1 MQEKSFR
8 LPEPESMAVRAADVD
23 KLINAAEPVMALV
36 YLYILRYR
44 EVAPAQISRALNM
57 DVKEAE
63 TVCARLEQ
71 MGLLRT
77 ERTSGRYVTE
87 DEALIAAV
95 RRDLAREKIDEFVKN
110 MSVLGYGRRDIVTL
124 VKEFVEGEK
133 NNG

>member
-63 TVCARLEQ
+63 TVCARLEH
-71 MGLLRT
+71 MGLLRADKDGT
-77 ERTSGRYVTE
+77 AGAQSVPM
-87 DEALIAAV
+87 
-95 RRDLAREKIDEFVKN
+95 REVAPPEYTAK
-110 MSVLGYGRRDIVTL
+110 
-124 VKEFVEGEK
+124 
-133 NNG
+133 

>member
-1 MQEKSFR
+1 MGWQLDKDRPIYLQIVERIRRRITAGENPPGAKLDS
-8 LPEPESMAVRAADVD
+8 VRD
-23 KLINAAEPVMALV
+23 LAAEAGVNPNTM
-36 YLYILRYR
+36 
-44 EVAPAQISRALNM
+44 QRALS
-57 DVKEAE
+57 E
-63 TVCARLEQ
+63 LEQ

>member
-1 MQEKSFR
+1 MGWQLDKDRPIYLQIVERIRSRSAAGEYPPGAKLDS
-8 LPEPESMAVRAADVD
+8 VRD
-23 KLINAAEPVMALV
+23 LAAEAAVNPNTM
-36 YLYILRYR
+36 
-44 EVAPAQISRALNM
+44 QRALS
-57 DVKEAE
+57 E
-63 TVCARLEQ
+63 LEQ

>member
-1 MQEKSFR
+1 MGWQLDKDRPIYLQIVERIRSRIAAGEYPPGAKLDS
-8 LPEPESMAVRAADVD
+8 VRD
-23 KLINAAEPVMALV
+23 LAAEAAVNPNTM
-36 YLYILRYR
+36 
-44 EVAPAQISRALNM
+44 QRALS
-57 DVKEAE
+57 E
-63 TVCARLEQ
+63 LEQ

-77 ERTSGRYVTE
+77 GRTSGRYVTE